1 MANPS
6 VTVRSESG
14 DPVQLSDLRPVAC
27 EPLAR
32 IGGRNDGGYVVPL
45 DAVTAAKALLSFG
58 LSHDWTFERDF
69 KRRNA
74 GAIVHCY
81 DHTVG
86 FLTAL
91 AYSAGQ
97 LLRAIVRLDAG
108 HLRKAFTWADYLLF
122 FRADRIHFKQRLW
135 RDRDG
140 ISVTIDDAFGRLP
153 KGTPTRGTP
162 TFVKMDIEGS
172 EYRVLDDLLRHAPDI
187 MALVIEF
194 HDVDIAAGLFN
205 SSIERI
211 KRDFHIVHIHG
222 NNLGGV
228 APFHFPI
235 APEITFLNKRFFSSV
250 PPPSARK
257 YPVPELDSPNYPSF
271 PDFVFEF

>member
-1 MANPS
+1 MANPI
-6 VTVRSESG
+6 VTLRSESG

-45 DAVTAAKALLSFG
+45 EAVTAAKALLSFG

-69 KRRNA
+69 KRRNP
-74 GAIVHCY
+74 GAIIHCY
-81 DHTVG
+81 DHTVN

-97 LLRAIVRLDAG
+97 LLRAIVRLDPG
-108 HLRKAFTWADYLLF
+108 HLRKAFTWVDYLRF
-122 FRADRIHFKQRLW
+122 FRADRIHFRQRLW
-135 RDRDG
+135 RDRENN
-140 ISVTIDDAFGRLP
+140 SVTIDDAFDRLP
-153 KGTPTRGTP
+153 KGTPA
-162 TFVKMDIEGS
+162 FVKMDIEGS

-187 MALVIEF
+187 VALAIEF

-205 SSIERI
+205 SFVERI

-235 APEITFLNKRFFSSV
+235 APEITFLNKRFFSSD
-250 PPPSARK
+250 PLPSERT
-257 YPVPELDSPNYPSF
+257 YPDPELDRPNYPGF